1 MERAS
6 GVERTIFKSGGKEA
20 ADYVQGM
27 TQIVV
32 LQKVK
37 CGTRSGRGDHP
48 SGSRPALVAASS
60 RPHQLLLCLTVVSRT
75 YHSLFSSSISSR
87 HGISQSISDS
97 SLCGSLLLR
106 AYFRAH
112 VPCASLVTQHS
123 VNRIHFQG
131 SHFCAQF
138 QVVFAFAIFSTYC
151 NSPYPQSHPVYIL
164 SCTLAEYFAGTTF
177 FFWYNEI

>member
-6 GVERTIFKSGGKEA
+6 GVERTLFKSGGKEA

-27 TQIVV
+27 TQTAV

-48 SGSRPALVAASS
+48 SGSRPPLVAASS
-60 RPHQLLLCLTVVSRT
+60 RPPSASPLPHCCLQD
-75 YHSLFSSSISSR
+75 LPQPFSSSISSH

-177 FFWYNEI
+177 FFLV